1 MVPNLIM
8 ATPMAITRRAITK
21 KVGLIINF
29 RGSGAVE
36 ENSHF
41 SPVL

>member
-1 MVPNLIM
+1 MT
-8 ATPMAITRRAITK
+8 TPMAIVRRAITK
-21 KVGLIINF
+21 KAGLIINF
-29 RGSGAVE
+29 RGSGAFE